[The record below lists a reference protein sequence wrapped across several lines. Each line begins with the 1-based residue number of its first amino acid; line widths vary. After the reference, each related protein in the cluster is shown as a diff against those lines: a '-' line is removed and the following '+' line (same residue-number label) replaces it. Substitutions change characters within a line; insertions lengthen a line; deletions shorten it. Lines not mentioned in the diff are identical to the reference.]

1 VVQPEP
7 FAGGQTAVVPRTEV
21 AVEEQQGRVISMP
34 ATATVTEL
42 VDALNSIGA
51 TPRDVITI
59 LQAINEAG
67 ALHGELVVM

>member
-1 VVQPEP
+1 
-7 FAGGQTAVVPRTEV
+7 
-21 AVEEQQGRVISMP
+21 MP

-59 LQAINEAG
+59 LQSINEAG